1 MKAAVLHRA
10 RTPLTIEDVDLAPL
24 RPGDVLVRVQAAGVC
39 HSDLHYMNGDLPA
52 KLPAVLGH
60 EGAGIVQAVGA
71 GVTRVRPGDSVITM
85 WRPRCGECEYCLTG
99 RPALCELGRIAA
111 ATGGLIDG
119 ETRLSLRGNTVHHL
133 MGVSCF
139 AEQCVVSERSL
150 IPVDPDVPPE
160 ISAVTGC
167 AVVTGVGAALN
178 HMSGAAGEAVVV
190 IGAGG
195 VGLSAIM
202 GLALLGAHPI
212 VAVDTVEARL
222 DLAMSVGATHAV
234 NPTTV
239 ADANA
244 EIIRVCGR
252 APRWAL
258 DAVGAAATL
267 RQAVDVVATGGTVV
281 AVGLGRAGATVE
293 LPINPL
299 VQQEKRLIGSLY
311 GSSNTPL
318 QIPAILRLYR
328 AGKLPLERLLGHSYE
343 LGEINDAYHAMAN
356 GAVGRAVVRIGEPA
370 RDHTLGSAPR
380 FSDISLAPSSTSS
393 T

>member
-10 RTPLTIEDVDLAPL
+10 RTPLTIEDLDLAQL
-24 RPGDVLVRVQAAGVC
+24 RPGDVLVRVQAAGIC
-39 HSDLHYMNGDLPA
+39 HSDLHYINGDLTA

-60 EGAGIVQAVGA
+60 EGAGVVEAVGL

-85 WRPRCGECEYCLTG
+85 WRPRCGECEFCLTG
-99 RPALCELGRIAA
+99 RPALCGLGRVHSE
-111 ATGGLIDG
+111 TGGLIDG
-119 ETRLSLRGNTVHHL
+119 ESRLSLRGSTVHHL

-139 AEQCVVSERSL
+139 AEQCVVSERSV
-150 IPVDPDVPPE
+150 IPIDPDVPPE

-178 HMSGAAGEAVVV
+178 HMSGAAGDAVAV

-202 GLALLGAHPI
+202 GLALLGAYPI
-212 VAVDTVEARL
+212 VAVDTVEAKL
-222 DLAMSVGATHAV
+222 ELARSVGATHTV

-239 ADANA
+239 ADTNA
-244 EIIRVCGR
+244 EIARHCGR

-267 RQAVDVVATGGTVV
+267 RQAVDVVGTGGTVV

-293 LPINPL
+293 LPINSL
-299 VQQEKRLIGSLY
+299 VQQEKTLIGSLY
-311 GSSNTPL
+311 GSANTPL
-318 QIPAILRLYR
+318 QIPEILRLYR
-328 AGKLPLERLLGHSYE
+328 AGKLPLERLLGRSYE
-343 LGEINDAYHAMAN
+343 LADINDAYHAMAT
-356 GAVGRAVVRIGEPA
+356 GAVGRAVIRMGEPA
-370 RDHTLGSAPR
+370 GAHALGSAPR
-380 FSDISLAPSSTSS
+380 FADISLAPSSTSS

>member
-10 RTPLTIEDVDLAPL
+10 RTPLTIEDIDLSPL
-24 RPGDVLVRVQAAGVC
+24 HPGDVLVRVQAAGVC
-39 HSDLHYMNGDLPA
+39 HSDLHYINGDLTA

-60 EGAGIVQAVGA
+60 EGAGIVEAVGP
-71 GVTRVRPGDSVITM
+71 GVTRVQPGDTVVTM

-99 RPALCELGRIAA
+99 RPALCQLGRVHA

-119 ETRLSLRGNTVHHL
+119 TSRLSLHGNPVHHL

-139 AEQCVVSERSL
+139 AEQCVVSERSV
-150 IPVDPDVPPE
+150 IPIDPGVAPE
-160 ISAVTGC
+160 ISAIAGC

-178 HMSGAAGEAVVV
+178 HMSGATGEPVVV

-212 VAVDTVEARL
+212 IAVDTVDARL
-222 DLAMSVGATHAV
+222 ELAMSVGATHGV
-234 NPTTV
+234 NPTVVT
-239 ADANA
+239 DTEA
-244 EIIRVCGR
+244 EIVRACGR

-281 AVGLGRAGATVE
+281 AVGLGRVGATVE
-293 LPINPL
+293 VPINPL
-299 VQQEKRLIGSLY
+299 VQQEKTLIGSLY
-311 GSSNTPL
+311 GSANTPL
-318 QIPAILRLYR
+318 QIPAILRLYQ
-328 AGKLPLERLLGHSYE
+328 AGKLPLARLLGRTYE

-356 GAVGRAVVRIGEPA
+356 GAVGRAVIRMPEPA
-370 RDHTLGSAPR
+370 HDHALGSAPR